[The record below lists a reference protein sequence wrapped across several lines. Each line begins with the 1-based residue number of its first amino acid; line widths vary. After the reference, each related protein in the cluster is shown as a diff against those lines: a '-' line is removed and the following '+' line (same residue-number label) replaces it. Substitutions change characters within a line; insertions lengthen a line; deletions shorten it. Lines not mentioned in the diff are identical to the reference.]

1 VQMALTA
8 NDDQS
13 EPKPCE
19 RHAKR
24 MLLNAKFVAHLPAC
38 GACMKVVAQLNRESE
53 MEVCNFVISRAIPEA
68 NGASV

>member
-1 VQMALTA
+1 MTLTA

-13 EPKPCE
+13 EPKPCKRFE
-19 RHAKR
+19 KR

-53 MEVCNFVISRAIPEA
+53 MGTRVNH
-68 NGASV
+68 